1 MKEYT
6 GFMHTMPEEEEKVMK
21 NSKKFAALA
30 LSTAMTVS
38 MAASVS
44 AAVESKDDLPGATIG
59 VQLGTTGD
67 LDASEYESEGST
79 VERYSKGSEAVQ
91 ALKAGQID
99 CVIIDSQPAQKFVEN
114 NDDLKILDDPFVEEE
129 YAICV
134 KKGNTDLLDKMNGA
148 LKELKDEGVIDDIMA
163 NYIGDEIGEHP
174 YESPEDVD
182 RPNGTLVMATNAE
195 FEPYEYHDGDDI
207 VGIDA
212 DIAQAI
218 CDKLG
223 YELQI
228 EDMEFDSILA
238 AVNSGKADFG
248 AAGMTVTDD
257 RKENVDFTDTYANAS
272 QVIIVK
278 K

>member
-1 MKEYT
+1 MKDQ
-6 GFMHTMPEEEEKVMK
+6 KR
-21 NSKKFAALA
+21 FAALA
-30 LSTAMTVS
+30 LSAVMVFS
-38 MAASVS
+38 MAGSVS
-44 AAVESKDDLPGATIG
+44 AAQKVESKDDLAGATIG

-67 LDASEYESEGST
+67 LDASDYEKDGST

-114 NDDLKILDDPFVEEE
+114 NDDLKILDEPFEEEE
-129 YAICV
+129 YAICL
-134 KKGNTDLLDKMNGA
+134 KKGNDELLDKINGA
-148 LKELKDEGVIDDIMA
+148 LKELKEDGTIDSIM
-163 NYIGDEIGEHP
+163 
-174 YESPEDVD
+174 ESPEDVD
-182 RPNGTLVMATNAE
+182 RSNGTLVMATNAE
-195 FEPYEYHDGDDI
+195 FEPYEYHEGDDI

-223 YELQI
+223 YELKI
-228 EDMEFDSILA
+228 EDMEFDSILP
-238 AVNSGKADFG
+238 AVQSGKADFG
-248 AAGMTVTDD
+248 AAGMTVTED
-257 RKENVDFTDTYANAS
+257 RKSSVDFTDTYADAS